1 MSTNK
6 FVRFGRSKSVLIV
19 SVSGIEKRPATSRTL
34 RHWELLRGG
43 MQTSLTFTGFQRN
56 PYRRDVRLIQ
66 HTMARTAASTTATQ
80 FDGTQRVRQAN
91 AQIIK
96 RLNGVAFDRLEV
108 RKDLVGTWEGAD
120 PAKAYAG
127 LVPYVGGQARFDL
140 AILSGDLMSADIPSF
155 PDGDKVVGF
164 TPDDDLHKEAR
175 AYLVQQGDNATY
187 DGWLNH
193 LAALFA
199 AGGTISAQT
208 YWARTKKGGR
218 WENAILGL
226 NKKA

>member
-1 MSTNK
+1 MA
-6 FVRFGRSKSVLIV
+6 RM
-19 SVSGIEKRPATSRTL
+19 ATS
-34 RHWELLRGG
+34 
-43 MQTSLTFTGFQRN
+43 S
-56 PYRRDVRLIQ
+56 
-66 HTMARTAASTTATQ
+66 TATQ
-80 FDGTQRVRQAN
+80 FDGTQKVRRAN
-91 AQIIK
+91 SLIIK
-96 RLNGVAFDRLEV
+96 GLNGVSFDKLEV

-127 LVPYVGGQARFDL
+127 LVPYIGGQARLDL
-140 AILSGDLMSADIPSF
+140 ALLSGDLMSADIPSF

-175 AYLVQQGDNATY
+175 AYLAQQGDNATY

-193 LAALFA
+193 LATYFA
-199 AGGTISAQT
+199 TGGTISAQT

-218 WENAILGL
+218 WENALLGL